1 MIRIDGMKV
10 NKYNIGCMSMY
21 IKPPIFLKK
30 KTIYFKLNAGD
41 ALFLPKGWWHYISSE
56 ENTLSVNIFDI
67 KTNFNKPHIIKT
79 SMDHKLINLDDI
91 NFYNWYNKD
100 GNILGN
106 ITLSKYSKK
115 KTWNIWKNKQAES
128 NLRDII
134 YKNINVE
141 NKYNKN
147 KSINIWN
154 YKLKHN
160 SQLHYDNG
168 DNILIVLK
176 GTKHVKLIPPKFTKY
191 LFPLEE
197 NKIYP
202 NIKNNFFMFDRGI
215 RAYGDAFWQSPNLIK
230 KIHPLLVLFC
240 ILFLNVGIF
249 L

>member
-1 MIRIDGMKV
+1 FLFIKNKYIYYKPFERNLNIKKIHTSATVAELSLYDRISSSSYNVSMIRIDGMKV

-128 NLRDII
+128 NLR
-134 YKNINVE
+134 
-141 NKYNKN
+141 
-147 KSINIWN
+147 
-154 YKLKHN
+154 
-160 SQLHYDNG
+160 
-168 DNILIVLK
+168 
-176 GTKHVKLIPPKFTKY
+176 
-191 LFPLEE
+191 
-197 NKIYP
+197 
-202 NIKNNFFMFDRGI
+202 
-215 RAYGDAFWQSPNLIK
+215 
-230 KIHPLLVLFC
+230 
-240 ILFLNVGIF
+240 
-249 L
+249 